1 MYYDDNVLMGLKQFL
16 FHNDDIE
23 VDFDNQT
30 INYNEYGDT
39 YYTVLTYSNGMIKS
53 ILICA
58 KTDDIRAFVEVY
70 LTNDDWY
77 ETLDY
82 IVENG
87 EMLEEKLNKRFEES
101 YKKSL
106 TK

>member
-1 MYYDDNVLMGLKQFL
+1 MYYGDNVLRELKQLL
-16 FHNDDIE
+16 FNNDDIE
-23 VDFDNQT
+23 VDFENKI

-39 YYTVLTYSNGMIKS
+39 YYKISTYSNNTVKS

-58 KTDDIRAFVEVY
+58 KTDDINAFVEVY

-82 IVENG
+82 IVESG
-87 EMLEEKLNKRFEES
+87 EKLEETLNKRFEENC
-101 YKKSL
+101 KRI
-106 TK
+106 T

>member
-1 MYYDDNVLMGLKQFL
+1 MNYDDNVLLKLKQFL

-23 VDFDNQT
+23 VDFNNQT
-30 INYNEYGDT
+30 INYNECGDT
-39 YYTVLTYSNGMIKS
+39 YYTILTYSNNTVKS

-58 KTDDIRAFVEVY
+58 KTKDIRVFVEVY

-101 YKKSL
+101 YKSH
-106 TK
+106 